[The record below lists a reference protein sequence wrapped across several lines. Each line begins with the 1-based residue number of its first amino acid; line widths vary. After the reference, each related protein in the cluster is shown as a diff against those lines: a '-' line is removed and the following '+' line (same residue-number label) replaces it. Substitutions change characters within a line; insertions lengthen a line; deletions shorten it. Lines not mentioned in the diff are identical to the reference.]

1 MLSNYMRFTQ
11 KLLLPPA
18 ILLFVL
24 SSFIFISC
32 KEKHATG
39 PTCMKLT
46 KNQINDWVKKGFTSG
61 KDPIVYLRLKT
72 AYSGPGTVFRTFVTG
87 LTMTGNVVPESLTE
101 LIPGDKCAVS
111 LDDTYMVIGASIF
124 KVPYNK
130 LFEKGELKNGITEIT
145 FIPYTDDT
153 TTIFKMLN
161 YTIRSQEGQ
170 FTIDASE
177 QNVLCPP
184 CANCIPPN
192 PPGCKDAKRDSIQ

>member
-1 MLSNYMRFTQ
+1 MRFSQ
-11 KLLLPPA
+11 QLKIHPA

-24 SSFIFISC
+24 SSFIFVSC
-32 KEKHATG
+32 NEKKATS

-46 KNQINDWVKKGFTSG
+46 KEQINDWVKKGFTAG

-87 LTMTGNVVPESLTE
+87 LTITGSVVPESLTE
-101 LIPGDKCAVS
+101 LKPGDKCEVS
-111 LDDTYMVIGASIF
+111 MDDTYMVIGSSIF

-130 LFEKGELKNGITEIT
+130 LFEKGELKKGINEIT
-145 FIPYTDDT
+145 FVPFIDDT

-161 YTIRSQEGQ
+161 YTLRNQEGL
-170 FTIDASE
+170 FTLQASE
-177 QNVLCPP
+177 QAVLCPP

-192 PPGCKDAKRDSIQ
+192 PPGCKESKIDSTR